1 MRPLLALILALIA
14 ASAGA
19 EVYRWVD
26 SEGRVQFSD
35 RPVTGAEPVP
45 LQAPRPEP
53 TPEPEAAPRPAG
65 GDTGPYASFEVVTPE
80 PNATVRDAEGKVQIS
95 LLLEPSLAEGHRLR
109 VLVNGQAPEGE
120 GPGTQMVI
128 QGLPFG
134 SHRLQAEV
142 LDELGVPIA
151 YTAPIDFH
159 LRKPLPETAL
169 P

>member
-1 MRPLLALILALIA
+1 MRPTLTLLLALLSV
-14 ASAGA
+14 SAGA

-26 SEGRVQFSD
+26 AEGRVQFSD

-45 LQAPRPEP
+45 LPASGTERALEQVAPSQA
-53 TPEPEAAPRPAG
+53 AG
-65 GDTGPYASFEVVTPE
+65 GDTGPYTTFEVVTPE
-80 PNATVRDAEGKVQIS
+80 PNATLRDAEGKVQIS

-109 VLVNGQAPEGE
+109 VLINGQSPEGD
-120 GPGTQMVI
+120 GQGTQMVI
-128 QGLPFG
+128 QGLSFG
-134 SHRLQAEV
+134 SHRLHAEV
-142 LDELGVPIA
+142 LDELGVPVA

>member
-1 MRPLLALILALIA
+1 
-14 ASAGA
+14 
-19 EVYRWVD
+19 
-26 SEGRVQFSD
+26 VQFSD

-45 LQAPRPEP
+45 LPGSRGERAPEQAATSE
-53 TPEPEAAPRPAG
+53 TAG
-65 GDTGPYASFEVVTPE
+65 SDTGPYTTFEVVTPE
-80 PNATVRDAEGKVQIS
+80 PNATLRDAEGKVQIS

-109 VLVNGQAPEGE
+109 VLINGQSPEGE
-120 GPGTQMVI
+120 GQGTQMVI
-128 QGLPFG
+128 QGLSFG

-142 LDELGVPIA
+142 LDELGVPVA